1 MNDGWIALHRKIFNS
16 KDFNNQLEVAVFI
29 YLVAMASHKSSQVVY
44 RKKKLT
50 LNRGDVSIA
59 YRDLA
64 RKFNISLQNIKTIIK
79 NLKKSGN
86 INQKLTKN
94 LSIYTIV
101 KYSKYQDIEPQSNQK
116 LTNRTTTI
124 TTNTTSID
132 KNMLSLSS
140 MTGLPK
146 KITLPTLQDLKTKII
161 EKPKEK
167 NEFEIMREKLD
178 AEDFEKWVLHKL
190 NSWFYYLFSSLKI
203 IYLHNH
209 KISLFGLH

>member
-146 KITLPTLQDLKTKII
+146 KITLPKLQDLKTKII
-161 EKPKEK
+161 EKPKEL

-190 NSWFYYLFSSLKI
+190 NS
-203 IYLHNH
+203 
-209 KISLFGLH
+209 

>member
-1 MNDGWIALHRKIFNS
+1 MLYEYFSHIAT
-16 KDFNNQLEVAVFI
+16 
-29 YLVAMASHKSSQVVY
+29 SH
-44 RKKKLT
+44 
-50 LNRGDVSIA
+50 
-59 YRDLA
+59 
-64 RKFNISLQNIKTIIK
+64 
-79 NLKKSGN
+79 
-86 INQKLTKN
+86 
-94 LSIYTIV
+94 

-178 AEDFEKWVLHKL
+178 AEDYEKWVLHTL
-190 NSWFYYLFSSLKI
+190 NS
-203 IYLHNH
+203 
-209 KISLFGLH
+209 